1 MGCLVLN
8 NVYDNG
14 YKILGTKENITKY
27 INDIFKN
34 SDLQDVLLVEDLQ
47 DLLEELKDYKNTDI
61 LLIDY
66 ENGMAP
72 YIISE
77 VFLEDSIVKV
87 GK

>member
-1 MGCLVLN
+1 MN

-27 INDIFKN
+27 INETLEN
-34 SDLQDVLLVEDLQ
+34 CNLQDALLVEDLQ

-61 LLIDY
+61 ILIDY